1 MAQTQSK
8 TIVFVTG
15 AFVSYIGWA
24 EWKAYFAAK
33 GYHTHTPAWPY
44 KEDAPALL
52 RANHPDNQ
60 LASLTF
66 EQLLN
71 HHVDFIKALPEK
83 PIIIGHSLGGLLTQL
98 LVQKGLATAAV
109 IYHSVAPQGV
119 LSFEFS
125 FLKSLWAPLGIF
137 HSASTP
143 FLMSFKQWQYTFT
156 NGMDVREQQ
165 HYYDELV
172 VPESRKVMRGALT
185 GIARVN
191 FKKPHVPLLFM
202 SGETDHIM
210 PASLNHTNYLKYKK
224 QDAANGSV
232 TEYKTSAGR
241 NHLAMAHEKW
251 QEDADYMINWL
262 RTH

>member
-1 MAQTQSK
+1 MQSN

-15 AFVSYIGWA
+15 AFVSYIGWE
-24 EWKAYFAAK
+24 EWRGYFNSK
-33 GYHTHTPAWPY
+33 GFTTYSPAWPY
-44 KEDAPALL
+44 KEGDPAAL
-52 RANHPDNQ
+52 RAAHPDKQ

-98 LVQKGLATAAV
+98 LVQKGLAQAAV

-125 FLKSLWAPLGIF
+125 FLRSLWAPLGIF
-137 HSASTP
+137 QSASTP
-143 FLMSFKQWQYTFT
+143 FLMSFKQWQYAFT
-156 NGMDVREQQ
+156 NGMPLEEQR
-165 HYYDELV
+165 HYYEQLV

-191 FKKPHVPLLFM
+191 FKNSHAPLLFV
-202 SGETDHIM
+202 SGEKDHIM
-210 PASLNHTNYLKYKK
+210 PASLNYTNYLKYKK
-224 QDAANGSV
+224 QDARNGSY
-232 TEYKTSAGR
+232 TEYKATKGR
-241 NHLAMAHEKW
+241 NHLAMAQDGW
-251 QEDADYMINWL
+251 QGDADFIINWL
-262 RTH
+262 RSR